1 MGHWRIMN
9 IEQGISNYEPDI
21 KTSSFRIRLSR
32 ISCPLSSAGISS
44 PLGNYVTIRR
54 TRHSGRR
61 EATVRNPVK
70 VQYNQILSGSRLAP
84 AAAGLGRDDYL
95 RRNHLGKDE
104 NSSAKGFIA
113 DAVTRPKGGSLKDNF
128 EIPNWNFSLCPMPLK
143 QRTTDY

>member
-61 EATVRNPVK
+61 EATVRNPEK
-70 VQYNQILSGSRLAP
+70 GGYRISRRRRGFASSGMTIVYCLLQS
-84 AAAGLGRDDYL
+84 
-95 RRNHLGKDE
+95 KSKE
-104 NSSAKGFIA
+104 KSSA
-113 DAVTRPKGGSLKDNF
+113 
-128 EIPNWNFSLCPMPLK
+128 
-143 QRTTDY
+143 TDD

>member
-21 KTSSFRIRLSR
+21 KTSLFRIRLSR

-61 EATVRNPVK
+61 EATVRNPEK
-70 VQYNQILSGSRLAP
+70 RRLLDPGSRPPPADLA
-84 AAAGLGRDDYL
+84 GMTIVYCLL
-95 RRNHLGKDE
+95 QSKSKQK
-104 NSSAKGFIA
+104 SSAT
-113 DAVTRPKGGSLKDNF
+113 DNRP
-128 EIPNWNFSLCPMPLK
+128 
-143 QRTTDY
+143 RTTDIPFVFFVIPRYLLTFNLSS